1 MGPGKNIFFLT
12 AVAFVLSVA
21 MATLASADFIR
32 LLSQMQP
39 ALDAYALTLC
49 GNRADAEDIV
59 QEASA
64 VMWKKLADFQ
74 PGTSF
79 RSWAFSITYFEALA
93 HRKRLTRKPLL
104 PLDDATLEV
113 LAAEAE
119 QGLEHFE
126 ERSRALKACF
136 GKLTEGDQKIVSSF
150 YHEQCG
156 LREIGDA
163 VGRSPGALKQVLL
176 RIRRALRICIERQ
189 LAEPDILPG

>member
-1 MGPGKNIFFLT
+1 MT
-12 AVAFVLSVA
+12 
-21 MATLASADFIR
+21 TLASADFIR

-39 ALDAYALTLC
+39 ALYAYALTLC

-64 VMWKKLADFQ
+64 VIWKKLADFQ

-79 RSWAFSITYFEALA
+79 RSWAFRITYFEALA
-93 HRKRLTRKPLL
+93 HWKRMSRKPLL
-104 PLDDATLEV
+104 LLDEATLEV

-119 QGLEHFE
+119 EGLEHFE
-126 ERSRALKACF
+126 ERARALKSCL

-150 YHEQCG
+150 YHEQRG

-176 RIRRALRICIERQ
+176 RIRRALRTCIERQ
-189 LAEPDILPG
+189 LAEPEISPG